1 MFSRLDPIY
10 GPVGP
15 QTSHYCNYKHI
26 IHCVFKS
33 TKNEISWINITSK
46 SGLNHHNIPSQ
57 DPVIFNI
64 KAGISLEASVLPALG
79 AASLWKRGR
88 SSAQMWRTQWYVGD
102 TVDGSEIRRSPV
114 EVGSLSHYQHNFIDP
129 RSQVVQDFF
138 HQQYVRDMLMVSF
151 WCIGWW
157 RYTVDVQ
164 WMYWVVFMNWFMAW
178 VGWMGWVLDDAWPC
192 RCMPKSARSMC

>member
-1 MFSRLDPIY
+1 MYVFTPWSNLWTRW
-10 GPVGP
+10 
-15 QTSHYCNYKHI
+15 TI
-26 IHCVFKS
+26 IK
-33 TKNEISWINITSK
+33 KNEISWINITSK
-46 SGLNHHNIPSQ
+46 SGLNHHNIPSE
-57 DPVIFNI
+57 DPVIFHI

-114 EVGSLSHYQHNFIDP
+114 EVGSLSHYQRNFIDP

-138 HQQYVRDMLMVSF
+138 HQQYVRDNMLMVSF

-157 RYTVDVQ
+157 RYTVDVLGCVYELVHGLG
-164 WMYWVVFMNWFMAW
+164 WLDGLGAGWCMAMPLHAQ
-178 VGWMGWVLDDAWPC
+178 VSEIHVLGC
-192 RCMPKSARSMC
+192 

>member
-1 MFSRLDPIY
+1 MYVFSPWSNLWTRLVHKQVIDY
-10 GPVGP
+10 
-15 QTSHYCNYKHI
+15 NHI
-26 IHCVFKS
+26 IHCVPKS
-33 TKNEISWINITSK
+33 TKKWNFMNQHKFNSK

-102 TVDGSEIRRSPV
+102 TVDASEIRRSPL
-114 EVGSLSHYQHNFIDP
+114 EVGSLSQYQHNFIDP

-138 HQQYVRDMLMVSF
+138 HQQYVRDMLMVFF
-151 WCIGWW
+151 WCNGWW

-164 WMYWVVFMNWFMAW
+164 WTY
-178 VGWMGWVLDDAWPC
+178 
-192 RCMPKSARSMC
+192 